1 MVKQGITRELIAL
14 RIIKEFGDG
23 MYVNLGVGLPTLIQ
37 SFLTPELDIMF
48 HSESGVIG
56 CGQIAEPEEWD
67 NDLINAGAQPIVVV
81 PGASFFDATYAFGI
95 MRGGH
100 IDLTVLGAY
109 QVSEKGDLA
118 NSTPSKQVIGGIG
131 GAMDVAC
138 GAKRVFVAMEHVDRQ
153 GNHRIVKECT
163 LTVTAREVVDMIF
176 TDLAVIKVTEGGLV
190 LKEIAPEFT
199 VEEVQE
205 VTEAKL
211 IIDPELKIIQF

>member
-1 MVKQGITRELIAL
+1 MKAGLTEELIAL
-14 RIIKEFGDG
+14 IISKELKDG
-23 MYVNLGVGLPTLIQ
+23 MYVNLGVGIPTLIHNCVPPRMEVIIH
-37 SFLTPELDIMF
+37 T
-48 HSESGVIG
+48 ESGILG
-56 CGQIAEPEEWD
+56 CGPIANQEQQDKE
-67 NDLINAGAQPIVVV
+67 LINAGVMPITIV